1 MTTAYD
7 KDLRKLALQAAVDLK
22 MSSFVREGVYVHIS
36 GPNYETPSES
46 FFLRNIGAD
55 AVGMST
61 APEVTVARHS
71 EIKVL
76 GELFI
81 ETTIRVLNTQVNIC
95 MSRPQFLPFPLLQQ
109 VTI

>member
-7 KDLRKLALQAAVDLK
+7 KDLRKLALQAAVDLN

-36 GPNYETPSES
+36 GPNYETPSKS

-81 ETTIRVLNTQVNIC
+81 ETTIRV
-95 MSRPQFLPFPLLQQ
+95 
-109 VTI
+109 